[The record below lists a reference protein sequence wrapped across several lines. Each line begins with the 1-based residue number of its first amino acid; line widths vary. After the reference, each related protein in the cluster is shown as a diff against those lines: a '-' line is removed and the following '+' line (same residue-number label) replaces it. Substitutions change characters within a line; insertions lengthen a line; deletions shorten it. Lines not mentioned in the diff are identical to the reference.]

1 MNRSG
6 SKGRGRETEIE
17 TFQPEVKLP
26 EEKDLKIDEGL
37 YEEIRGG
44 PQSKW
49 PPEAKIMACTYYS
62 IRGSYDRVA
71 KDMAATEYQVPRDTI
86 AAWCNKSNWWKPL
99 TTQIRK
105 ANDEEFDAKMT
116 GIIHKSA
123 DQLKDRVE
131 NGNLKPTGKKDED
144 GNPIFERHPLTS
156 TELARDGIGIM
167 YDKRALGRG
176 AIIQRRSDI
185 TTMQALHELKIHFEK
200 MSRNESKA
208 PIEAVKTEYTVEE
221 NKS

>member
-1 MNRSG
+1 
-6 SKGRGRETEIE
+6 
-17 TFQPEVKLP
+17 
-26 EEKDLKIDEGL
+26 
-37 YEEIRGG
+37 
-44 PQSKW
+44 
-49 PPEAKIMACTYYS
+49 
-62 IRGSYDRVA
+62 
-71 KDMAATEYQVPRDTI
+71 MAATEYQVPKATI

-105 ANDEEFDAKMT
+105 ANDEELDAKMT

-123 DQLKDRVE
+123 DQLNDRVE
-131 NGNLKPTGKKDED
+131 NGNLKPTGKKNED

-156 TELARDGIGIM
+156 TELARDGIGIT
-167 YDKRALGRG
+167 YDKRALSRA

-185 TTMQALHELKIHFEK
+185 TTMEALKELKIRFEE
-200 MSRNESKA
+200 MSRNEGKA

>member
-6 SKGRGRETEIE
+6 SKGRGRKTEIE
-17 TFQPEVKLP
+17 TFQPEVKIP
-26 EEKDLKIDEGL
+26 EEKALKIDEGL

-49 PPEAKIMACTYYS
+49 PPEAKIMACTFYS
-62 IRGSYDRVA
+62 IRGSYNRVE

-86 AAWCNKSNWWKPL
+86 AAWCNKSSWWKPL

-105 ANDEEFDAKMT
+105 ANDEELDAKMT

-123 DQLKDRVE
+123 DQLNDRVE
-131 NGNLKPTGKKDED
+131 NGNLKPTGKKDEN

-156 TELARDGIGIM
+156 AELARDGIGIM
-167 YDKRALGRG
+167 YDKRAL
-176 AIIQRRSDI
+176 
-185 TTMQALHELKIHFEK
+185 
-200 MSRNESKA
+200 SR
-208 PIEAVKTEYTVEE
+208 V
-221 NKS
+221 

>member
-6 SKGRGRETEIE
+6 SKGRGRPTEIE
-17 TFQPEVKLP
+17 TFQPEVKIP
-26 EEKDLKIDEGL
+26 EEKDLKIDDSL

-86 AAWCNKSNWWKPL
+86 AAWCNKSNWWKSL

-105 ANDEEFDAKMT
+105 ANDEEFDAKVT

-123 DQLKDRVE
+123 DQLEDRIE

-167 YDKRALGRG
+167 YDKRALCRAAINTRG
-176 AIIQRRSDI
+176 TNNSV
-185 TTMQALHELKIHFEK
+185 MESLSELKKQFEE
-200 MSRNESKA
+200 MSRTDKA
-208 PIEAVKTEYTVEE
+208 VIEAVKTEYTVEE